1 MLKALAQLKTS
12 PRQNFRQNTSHLYV
26 FIYKQSRLKQTGL
39 GSKFKSPESLKLLK
53 NKLSTKEIVIATSL
67 TLIEN
72 GKWITIEAHNLAEI
86 VFPCTIINKVILS
99 FHRLIYI
106 MTFKTTD

>member
-39 GSKFKSPESLKLLK
+39 GSKFKSPESLKLL

-72 GKWITIEAHNLAEI
+72 GKWITIEAYNLAEI